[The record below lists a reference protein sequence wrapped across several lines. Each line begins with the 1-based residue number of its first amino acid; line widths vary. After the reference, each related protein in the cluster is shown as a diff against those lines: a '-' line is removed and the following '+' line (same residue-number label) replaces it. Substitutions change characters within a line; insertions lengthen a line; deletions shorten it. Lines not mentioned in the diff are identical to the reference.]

1 MISLIGFSQ
10 NDCENSILDE
20 LLQNSNVNQW
30 FQIAISLNASEL
42 SFINEC
48 NEDENYTMFVPGNSV
63 PNESTATLAT
73 LSGEIMDYI
82 PYYIHLNAY
91 SYSELIELNGTA
103 LEMMDGNL
111 ASINYYDG
119 PFINEAM
126 ITIEDICAC
135 NGIIHVI
142 NDLIWA
148 PGIYLDEEINN
159 QGVLIDYNKD
169 YIEISN
175 IPNNGIVEIFNM
187 EGKLIFYDQFYQ
199 QKNINTTDLKKGI
212 HILKIQLENNNTTKL
227 FYAD

>member
-1 MISLIGFSQ
+1 
-10 NDCENSILDE
+10 
-20 LLQNSNVNQW
+20 
-30 FQIAISLNASEL
+30 
-42 SFINEC
+42 
-48 NEDENYTMFVPGNSV
+48 
-63 PNESTATLAT
+63 
-73 LSGEIMDYI
+73 MDYI